1 MKQGVNEDAGR
12 LWNVKLKDGRTV
24 VVRFFVL
31 EDKEK
36 LAEMFAS
43 MSSQA
48 LRWGM
53 PPYTTEVIDRWM
65 SNLLNLIPLVAA
77 DNDRIVGWATIYK
90 YSHSR
95 RKGVCDLGMYLHQD
109 FQNLGL
115 GKAMLSRLLEL
126 AEKEKLHRISLH
138 VIADNH
144 IAVHL
149 YEKFGFRTEG
159 IMRDAYLGDDA
170 KYHDEIV
177 MGLISTRSDS

>member
-1 MKQGVNEDAGR
+1 VKQEIHGDVAR

-53 PPYTTEVIDRWM
+53 PPYTTEIIDRWM
-65 SNLLNLIPLVAA
+65 NNLPNLIPLVAA

-90 YSHSR
+90 YSHPR

-109 FQNLGL
+109 FHNVGL
-115 GKAMLSRLLEL
+115 GTAMLSRLLEL
-126 AEKEKLHRISLH
+126 AQKEKLHRISLT
-138 VIADNH
+138 VIADNS

-149 YEKFGFRTEG
+149 YEKFGFKTEG
-159 IMRDAYLGDDA
+159 ITKDAYFGDDA

-177 MGLISTRSDS
+177 MGLVSTRS